1 MRKDGSIKV
10 ILIIIIA
17 LGISSYFYY
26 YSVSKHPFK
35 KGIEEVRVVVNP
47 GDSLYKLLD
56 NLKEE
61 NKIRSLLI
69 IKAYIKKNNLQTN
82 IKPGNYIIKSDVNL
96 NVFLT
101 DLNEG
106 LYNKDLIKITIPE
119 GYDIEKIAQ
128 TLENKNVI
136 SKEEFISGVKQYVV
150 PEYIKEKGNRK
161 YALEGYLFPDTYMLA
176 KEMKAEDIINIM
188 FNRFNGALNELR
200 EKYKIDNDK
209 VDTIITVASM
219 VEKEAEASS
228 ERGKVASVFYNR
240 MKKGMRMQSC
250 ATVLYALGEH
260 RDKLYDRDLKVD
272 SPYNT
277 YIIDGFPPGPI
288 ASPGMASIE
297 AALNPEDTNYLFFVS
312 YNDGTHFFT
321 HDYNEFLKVKAKTQ
335 GN

>member
-1 MRKDGSIKV
+1 MKKGGSIKV

-17 LGISSYFYY
+17 LGMSVYFYY
-26 YSVSKHPFK
+26 NSVSRHPFK
-35 KGIEEVRVVVNP
+35 KVAEEIQVLVNP
-47 GDSLYKLLD
+47 GDSLYKVLD

-61 NKIRSLLI
+61 NKIRNLFI
-69 IKAYIKKNNLQTN
+69 IKAYIKRNNLQTN
-82 IKPGNYIIKSDVNL
+82 IKPGDYIIKSDVNL
-96 NVFLT
+96 NVFLS
-101 DLNEG
+101 DLNQG
-106 LYNKDLIKITIPE
+106 LYNKDLIKVTIPE

-128 TLENKNVI
+128 TLEDKGII
-136 SKEEFISGVKQYVV
+136 SKERFIDAIKQYVV

-200 EKYKIDNDK
+200 EKYKIDNNK
-209 VDTIITVASM
+209 VDAIITVASM

-240 MKKGMRMQSC
+240 MKKGMKMQSC

-260 RDKLYDRDLKVD
+260 RDKLYDKDLKVD

>member
-47 GDSLYKLLD
+47 GDSLYKVLD

>member
-10 ILIIIIA
+10 ILIIIA

-47 GDSLYKLLD
+47 GDSLYKVLD

-219 VEKEAEASS
+219 VEKEAEAFS

>member
-35 KGIEEVRVVVNP
+35 KDIEEVRVVVNP
-47 GDSLYKLLD
+47 GDSLYKVLD